1 MPTLPALPDER
12 RRLRNSYVQ
21 PGVPKCQRVGRE
33 LVELHEIELRR
44 FRHNARTK
52 GSNHWK

>member
-1 MPTLPALPDER
+1 LPALANER